1 MVRLTR
7 DARGYAVPM
16 TRAVRTTLAMVLAI
30 LACWCV
36 PATGAAASG
45 SVSTAVDCPPLDL
58 DNATAILESADGV
71 TDVFAGTVREVVPV
85 TSVGGGEG
93 EGNQTTTEAP
103 SQKPDARV
111 SSFEHAVVV
120 EDSFRSSVRPGD
132 RVQVVTEPTADDGY
146 GRLDEDAVYL
156 FFATV
161 KPGVRGYHVAPC
173 SGTQRLQ
180 GGLDSRL
187 RNSLDETF
195 AEPDDAAPSYS
206 LSTPDDGARTT
217 PALGRLAAP
226 GAAVALIGV
235 LGLLVLARVGSRR
248 T

>member
-1 MVRLTR
+1 M
-7 DARGYAVPM
+7 
-16 TRAVRTTLAMVLAI
+16 TLAMVLAV
-30 LACWCV
+30 LACWGV
-36 PATGAAASG
+36 PTTSAAASR
-45 SVSTAVDCPPLDL
+45 STSTAVDCPPLDL
-58 DNATAILESADGV
+58 DNATAVLESADGV

-93 EGNQTTTEAP
+93 KANQSGNDAP

-111 SSFEHAVVV
+111 SSFEQTVVV
-120 EDSFRSSVRPGD
+120 KDSFRSSVRPGD
-132 RVQVVTEPTADDGY
+132 RVQVVTEPSADDGY
-146 GRLDEDAVYL
+146 GRLDEGAVYL

-161 KPGVRGYHVAPC
+161 KVGVEGFHVAAC

-180 GGLDSRL
+180 RGLGARL
-187 RNSLDETF
+187 RDFLDVTF
-195 AEPDDAAPSYS
+195 AEPADTVPSYS
-206 LSTPDDGARTT
+206 LSTPADGARST